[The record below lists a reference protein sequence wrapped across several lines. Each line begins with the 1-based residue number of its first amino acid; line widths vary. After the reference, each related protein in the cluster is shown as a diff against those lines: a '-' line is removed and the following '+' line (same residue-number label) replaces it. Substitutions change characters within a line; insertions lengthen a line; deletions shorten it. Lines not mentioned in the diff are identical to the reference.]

1 MNNLMLVILGAIG
14 LGSILVGLTSED
26 DKKSKKIVENF
37 SGTYGMPALKAIGD
51 RTVKKVSS
59 PNMNMASASGGFS
72 KDQPLAYSV
81 GYNPISELYN
91 SKKIKEGY
99 TENLYSPL
107 SAPYSDQKEMLGSY
121 ANTDMPFVSRPGFQ
135 QSTPLTSP
143 NIALPPMAKYK
154 PTTLSNMG
162 ISPAY
167 KNNCKS
173 GSTVVENFQ
182 PPAAAGFMDMAVNVN
197 NLNPGANYSAGNYS
211 EVTMQ
216 KPCSE
221 TQSIDSI
228 PIGDTMSF
236 SDTPGT
242 TQQYQVMD
250 NLMYST
256 IKPGRTCQSG
266 VRDMIRG
273 DLPVC
278 PLPQMGWF
286 NPSAKPTDL
295 QSGSLQF
302 MGGSS
307 ETVDAFNNF
316 VQSYGSTQSPYQ
328 VPPGQQTIPQT
339 MLSMQT
345 GNRALSAVSFS

>member
-1 MNNLMLVILGAIG
+1 MNNLMLVLLGAIG
-14 LGSILVGLTSED
+14 LGSILIGLNSED
-26 DKKSKKIVENF
+26 DKKSRIVENY
-37 SGTYGMPALKAIGD
+37 SGTAGMPSLRAIGE
-51 RTVKKVSS
+51 RTVKRVSS
-59 PNMNMASASGGFS
+59 PNMNMSASAGKG
-72 KDQPLAYSV
+72 QHPLEYSV
-81 GYNPISELYN
+81 GYNPMSEIYN

-99 TENLYSPL
+99 TENIYSPL
-107 SAPYSDQKEMLGSY
+107 SNPYSDQKQMLGSY
-121 ANTDMPFVSRPGFQ
+121 ANTDMPFVSRPGYQ

-173 GSTVVENFQ
+173 GSTTVENFQ
-182 PPAAAGFMDMAVNVN
+182 PAAAAGFMSGSVDVN
-197 NLNPGANYSAGNYS
+197 NLNPGANYTAGNYS
-211 EVTMQ
+211 EVVMQ
-216 KPCSE
+216 KPCNES
-221 TQSIDSI
+221 QSIDSI
-228 PIGDTMSF
+228 PVGQSMAF
-236 SDTPGT
+236 SETGNPE
-242 TQQYQVMD
+242 QIQVFE
-250 NLMYST
+250 NLMYT
-256 IKPGRTCQSG
+256 TVKPGRTCQSG

-295 QSGSLQF
+295 QTGALQF
-302 MGGSS
+302 MGGNSD
-307 ETVDAFNNF
+307 TVDSFNNF
-316 VQSYGSTQSPYQ
+316 VQSYGSTQAPYQ
-328 VPPGQQTIPQT
+328 TPPGQQTIPQT